1 MYQNRG
7 ITFQGSSNAKIY
19 RIQKSTF
26 QVNFETFYRDF
37 WLADFPTSISEVFS
51 TLCTEIKDTEF
62 MKKVHENMDLE
73 LKYLSPGNDPENFNT
88 CSSAMQDLLNDRSCQ
103 DKFNECFDF
112 KEVQNIPDGENFYG
126 LSCYYWNFWR
136 FLNVSQ
142 NTDISYSNAKDIIHQ
157 VCDHTLPTLE
167 DGPTDCYEMS
177 YILNLLDQSYI
188 LQDLQ
193 IMTFLG
199 EAVEWPKGY
208 LAYFI
213 SNSAKE
219 ENFISTMVFV
229 IVIFFSILLMVLSII
244 ALLTFVKRQC
254 MLGMSH

>member
-1 MYQNRG
+1 M
-7 ITFQGSSNAKIY
+7 
-19 RIQKSTF
+19 
-26 QVNFETFYRDF
+26 
-37 WLADFPTSISEVFS
+37 SEVFS

-62 MKKVHENMDLE
+62 MKKVQENMDLQ
-73 LKYLSPGNDPENFNT
+73 LKYLSLGNDANNFNT
-88 CSSAMQDLLNDRSCQ
+88 CSSAMQNLLNYQSCQ
-103 DKFNECFDF
+103 AKFNECFDF
-112 KEVQNIPDGENFYG
+112 KEVQNIPNGENFYG

-142 NTDISYSNAKDIIHQ
+142 ITDISYSNARGIIHQ

-177 YILNLLDQSYI
+177 YILNLLDQAYV

-213 SNSAKE
+213 SNSASKE
-219 ENFISTMVFV
+219 ENFISTLVFV
-229 IVIFFSILLMVLSII
+229 IVIFFSILLIVLSII